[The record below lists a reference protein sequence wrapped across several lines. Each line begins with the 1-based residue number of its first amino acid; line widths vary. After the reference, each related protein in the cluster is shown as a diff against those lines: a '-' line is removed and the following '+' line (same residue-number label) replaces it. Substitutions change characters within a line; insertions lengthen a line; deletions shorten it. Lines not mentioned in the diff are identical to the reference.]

1 MKVVLVCMAFTQEFR
16 GKRMPRFGW
25 SSLMRL
31 VKSTGIVGLTTTTGF
46 ELDFSISLI
55 TCSMDEVSKVLSL
68 G

>member
-1 MKVVLVCMAFTQEFR
+1 
-16 GKRMPRFGW
+16 
-25 SSLMRL
+25 MRL
-31 VKSTGIVGLTTTTGF
+31 VKSTGIVGLITTTGF